1 MPNKGINIPERLKR
15 IIEIQKR
22 RLERLTVA
30 EAKKLHK
37 SVEQAIADL
46 ERRLRSF
53 KREDIYT
60 AQQHRIYLAQLYQI
74 RDQLRLIIQAHI
86 TESQRKS
93 EDQAKQDL
101 VQKIKAINS
110 DFQLAG
116 SPISVE
122 EVSRFLH
129 EQSKIREIY
138 RTRAETIAKKYS
150 DSIIGQIEQRLAHG
164 LLLGESVDSLINSV
178 GELTKQEYW
187 KNERL
192 VRTEMSFAYNTSQRI
207 ALDEIASE
215 DPNLWI
221 QWHEHASGPAWGGPD
236 NKSWPGEATPL
247 DDRVGSDSLRMHG
260 QLRRPG
266 QFFIDPLT
274 GKEYYSPPNRPNDR
288 ATLILVE
295 IKSEEKNRK

>member
-1 MPNKGINIPERLKR
+1 MDKKINLPDRLKR
-15 IIEIQKR
+15 IVEVQKR

-46 ERRLRSF
+46 EHRLRAL
-53 KREDIYT
+53 KRENIYS
-60 AQQHRIYLAQLYQI
+60 AQQHRTYLMQLYEI
-74 RDQLRLIIQAHI
+74 RDRLRLIIQSHI

-101 VQKIKAINS
+101 VQRLKIIDP

-122 EVSRFLH
+122 EVSRFLQK
-129 EQSKIREIY
+129 QSKIGEVY
-138 RTRAETIAKKYS
+138 RIRVGTIAKKYS
-150 DSIIGQIEQRLAHG
+150 DSMIGQIEQRLAHG
-164 LLLGESVDSLINSV
+164 LLLGENVDSLINGV

-192 VRTEMSFAYNTSQRI
+192 VRTEMSFAYNTSQRV

-221 QWHEHASGPAWGGPD
+221 QWHENASGPTWGGPD
-236 NKSWPGEATPL
+236 NKEWPGEATPL
-247 DDRVGSDSLRMHG
+247 DDRVGKDSLRLHG

-295 IKSEEKNRK
+295 LKGEEAENR